1 MQGGRASGQA
11 MAYPRPAMPSVTIRE
26 AAALLGVSTDT
37 IRRRLARGELTGQ
50 QVHAGGRGGFTWYVD
65 VPDAD
70 APPSTAVVPA
80 APGDDLRQQ
89 VDALRAERDQLLARQ
104 DRLLDIIQT
113 LAARPPAALPAGSPQ
128 QAKGRVSRAW
138 DALRGR

>member
-1 MQGGRASGQA
+1 MQGERASGQA

-50 QVHAGGRGGFTWYVD
+50 QVHTGQRGGFAWYVD
-65 VPDAD
+65 VPDTD
-70 APPSTAVVPA
+70 TAPTAVVVPA
-80 APGDDLRQQ
+80 APADDLRQQ

-104 DRLLDIIQT
+104 DRLLDIIAT
-113 LAARPPAALPAGSPQ
+113 LAARPPAALPAPSPEQ
-128 QAKGRVSRAW
+128 GKGRIGRAW